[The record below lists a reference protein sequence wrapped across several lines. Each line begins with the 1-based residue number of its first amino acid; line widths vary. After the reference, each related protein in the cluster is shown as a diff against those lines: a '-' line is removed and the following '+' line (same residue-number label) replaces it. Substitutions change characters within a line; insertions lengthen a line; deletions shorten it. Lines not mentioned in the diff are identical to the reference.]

1 MTKKKLLALILAV
14 SFIFFSGASFLNF
27 SAAKEY
33 ARMECKTMYY
43 SSIANVRDE
52 LLTFTQR
59 EEKDVEELQESLRNS
74 SVLFNSFLDENRTY
88 AYVVADK
95 EGNIVY
101 ESESGVWFWKD
112 RDTQYLSLEK
122 YMTSEIK
129 KEILDFRKKSE
140 GDHLLASN
148 LCVNLTD
155 GVYTPVSVEI
165 TDNHF
170 SSDND
175 ESLTVKFTDKEVTHT
190 FYEYLTFEYYNLEDD
205 PEYDETKEK
214 LEQELKNYDYSCNA
228 RLSLIDTQGGD
239 IEVIETVGDYHF
251 IGFVKY
257 NLTRAALTSG
267 FFGNRM
273 LETAIVFVILTVVS
287 LCIATVVFNKSV
299 SAEKKEKEEL
309 LTEEEKR
316 ASPED

>member
-27 SAAKEY
+27 LAAKEY
-33 ARMECKTMYY
+33 ARMDCKTMYY
-43 SSIANVRDE
+43 ASIGNVRDE
-52 LLTFTQR
+52 LLSFTQR
-59 EEKDVEELQESLRNS
+59 EEKDIEELLESLRNS
-74 SVLFNSFLDENRTY
+74 SVLFNSFLDENRAY

-95 EGNIVY
+95 EGNVVY

-129 KEILDFRKKSE
+129 KEILDFKKKSE
-140 GDHLLASN
+140 GGHLLVSN
-148 LCVNLTD
+148 LCVNLAD
-155 GVYTPVSVEI
+155 GVYTPVSLEI

-190 FYEYLTFEYYNLEDD
+190 FYEYLTFEFYNLEDD
-205 PEYDETKEK
+205 PEYDEVKEK
-214 LEQELKNYDYSCNA
+214 LEQELKAYDYSCNA
-228 RLSLIDTQGGD
+228 RLSLIDTLGGN

-251 IGFVKY
+251 IGFVEY

-267 FFGNRM
+267 FFRNHM
-273 LETAIVFVILTVVS
+273 FETAIVFVILTAVS
-287 LCIATVVFNKSV
+287 LCIASAVFNKSV
-299 SAEKKEKEEL
+299 SAEKKVKEEPPA
-309 LTEEEKR
+309 EEEKQT
-316 ASPED
+316 PPVD

>member
-74 SVLFNSFLDENRTY
+74 SALFNSFLDENRTY

-140 GDHLLASN
+140 GDHLLAST

-190 FYEYLTFEYYNLEDD
+190 FYEYLTFEFYNLEDD

-239 IEVIETVGDYHF
+239 IQVIETVGDYHF

-267 FFGNRM
+267 FFGDRM

-299 SAEKKEKEEL
+299 SAEKKEKKEL
-309 LTEEEKR
+309 LTEEEKQ